1 MPPPPGR
8 AAQRTCQPRA
18 WRGGSRRPPGAMASK
33 HVIEPGEYAGLRRS
47 TGSVFSLSDRRRRSA
62 PGSFLRP
69 PPPPASTRPP
79 APTPRPATQRLR
91 VIADGSGVP
100 ASPRRWFVGLAGVPV
115 PGLRR
120 GHAALTIR
128 PDPDVD
134 RSDVRAEPFGVLLL
148 PHAAQHQFDRLGP
161 RFQWDDGFGHMASI
175 PGILCQP
182 AFQGLPGRTAQ
193 ALHHLR
199 GGHRCGEV
207 QLHRTLSFLGTGH
220 TIILSSS
227 LQENVRSPLPHIRA
241 GIIETIN
248 GRSLRFRY
256 NEKAF
261 RSTLPVM
268 PLMAPSDEYRQPR
281 SLAAK
286 PANCILPAY

>member
-47 TGSVFSLSDRRRRSA
+47 TGSVFSLSDRHRRSA

-100 ASPRRWFVGLAGVPV
+100 ASPRRWLVGLAGVPV
-115 PGLRR
+115 PGSQR
-120 GHAALTIR
+120 GHAALTVR
-128 PDPDVD
+128 LDPVVD
-134 RSDVRAEPFGVLLL
+134 RSDAHAELSGGLLL
-148 PHAAQHQFDRLGP
+148 LHAAQHQFDRL
-161 RFQWDDGFGHMASI
+161 RSCLQWDDGFGHMASI

-182 AFQGLPGRTAQ
+182 AFQALPGRVSQ
-193 ALHHLR
+193 MPHHLGR
-199 GGHRCGEV
+199 GHRRGEV
-207 QLHRTLSFLGTGH
+207 QLHRALPFFGTEH
-220 TIILSSS
+220 TKILSLS
-227 LQENVRSPLPHIRA
+227 LQENVRSP
-241 GIIETIN
+241 
-248 GRSLRFRY
+248 
-256 NEKAF
+256 
-261 RSTLPVM
+261 
-268 PLMAPSDEYRQPR
+268 
-281 SLAAK
+281 
-286 PANCILPAY
+286 